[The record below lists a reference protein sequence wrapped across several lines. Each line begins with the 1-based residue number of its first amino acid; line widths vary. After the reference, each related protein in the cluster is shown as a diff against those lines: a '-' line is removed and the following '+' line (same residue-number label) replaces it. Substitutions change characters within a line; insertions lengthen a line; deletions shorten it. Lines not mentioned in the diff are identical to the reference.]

1 MTTPHGTHEDPAH
14 APAAPA
20 LPAHAPAAHST
31 TESAAMTDSTDLN
44 PADDPGAGSALEDV
58 YPLSSLQEGLL
69 FHAVYD
75 DGSRDVYVVQS
86 HLDLAGPLATADLA
100 AATDALLRRHANLR
114 AGFWYDDGEDPVQ
127 FVQRRVG
134 TPLRELDLTAHE
146 PGDDR
151 DRAVAAAM
159 DEDWNHRFDLAEPP
173 LLRLTL
179 LRLGPDAARLVVT
192 CHHLLLDGW
201 SMPILVRELLTLTGS
216 RGDLAALPPVR
227 PYRDHLE
234 LLAARDA
241 DAARRAWAAALD
253 GITEARPVAP
263 GASLGTAAEP
273 ADAEA
278 EAGPE
283 LTAALTAAARAR
295 GLTLGNVLHTLWGVL
310 VGSLTGAA
318 DVVSGTTVSGRPA
331 DLPGADTMVGLFINT
346 LPVRVRLAPGATLAA
361 TAAAVQAEQAAL
373 MDHQHLGLGG
383 IQRLTP
389 VEGPLF
395 DTLLVVENY
404 AGSDDV
410 SGTLGAAAATGGL
423 KVTGLG
429 ARDATHYPLTMR
441 VLPGG
446 DTLRLELGYRTD
458 VFDHAA
464 AERITH
470 RFLHLLTLF
479 AEAPETPLAR
489 LDLLLPDESRALAGE
504 WNATDRA
511 VPGGTLVTRFAE
523 RLAAAPDAT
532 AVVYEDRELTY
543 RQLDELSGAL
553 AGELAAAG
561 AGPDRIVAV
570 AVPRSAELM
579 VSLLAVLK
587 SGAAYLPLDL
597 DHPADRLS
605 GMADDAAP
613 VCVLTVEAERD
624 RLTRLRDVPVVLA
637 DAPRAADVPPA
648 QAAAGPQHAAYVI
661 YTSGS
666 TGRPKGVVVTHE
678 AIVNRLDWMR
688 EAYGFGPA
696 DRILQKTPASFDV
709 SVWEFFLPLVSGAAV
724 VLARPGGHRE
734 PDYLAELAV
743 RSGVTTAHFV
753 PSMLTA
759 FTTAAEQDEAIR
771 AGFAGV
777 RRVFCSGEALPPAAV
792 DRFAA
797 LWPDIEL
804 HNLYGPTE
812 AAVDVTYHRTEP
824 GSDVVPIGRPV
835 WNTRLHVLD
844 AALRPVPV
852 GVPGELYLAGVQLAR
867 GYLNRPALTA
877 SRFVAD
883 PHSDGARMYRTGDLV
898 RRRADGAVEY
908 LGRTDDQVKVRGFRI
923 ELGEIEAALTALPVL
938 AQAAVL
944 VRTTPA
950 GAQHVVAYVVPAP
963 GAAADPG
970 ALHDACAARLPEYM
984 VPSAFVTLDALPLG
998 VNGKLDRA
1006 SLPDVLPD
1014 TAAAAADRAPA
1025 TPAEATL
1032 CALFAEV
1039 LELPGAGVHDDFFRL
1054 GGDSIV
1060 SIRLVGAA
1068 RAAGLALSPRDVFE
1082 ARTPAALAERADR
1095 TPAADA
1101 TGPAAA
1107 AELPEPTE
1115 QDMAAVRAAA
1125 PDSTAIWPLSPLQQ
1139 GLLFE
1144 ALYDEDALDVYTSRD
1159 VVTLRRPVPADILRT
1174 AVTAVLDRHP
1184 NLRAGFLHDGLDRP
1198 VQFIPATAA
1207 VPVTETDLRA
1217 LTPEAAGTEL
1227 RRLRDAEARTRF
1239 DLAAPPLVRLASV
1252 LTPDGRQHILVTHHM
1267 LLWDGWSTGLFL
1279 QELLACCQA
1288 LAITGTLPQPGP
1300 DEDPAHRPLA
1310 YRDFLA
1316 WLHTQ
1321 DTAAG
1326 EEAWRSALAGVDEP
1340 TLIAPQARERAALL
1354 PEQHDVELTAAQ
1366 TSRLTG
1372 YARTHGLTLNTVL
1385 SGAWSLLL
1393 AGLTGRQDVV
1403 FGTTVSGRPAE
1414 LTGIERT
1421 IGMFLNTVPVRAR
1434 LDRNETVV
1442 AYLTRL
1448 QDEQAALLPHHQ
1460 LSLGTIQRA
1469 AGAGRLFD
1477 TLQVLRN
1484 TPVDQAERD
1493 RIGQALGVDDVTDV
1507 DATHFPL
1514 IFAANPG
1521 ERLGFE
1527 WKFRP
1532 DAFDRTTVEEH
1543 AGRLVSLLEQITA
1556 DPGVLVRSLDVLTR
1570 EERGAVLGEWARTR
1584 RELPDASVADL
1595 LADRAVRT
1603 PDVVALVAGERTWT
1617 FAELD
1622 VQVNRLARL
1631 FLARGAGPDRVVALG
1646 LPRSLEMVAALFAVL
1661 RAGAAYLPLE
1671 LDYPVDRL
1679 AYMVEETA
1687 PVVLITDSSVRDRMP
1702 DVDGVPRVELDD
1714 PAVAAELA
1722 GLPGGPVDARV
1733 DLDAAAYVIFT
1744 SGSTG
1749 RPKGVVTPYRGLTNM
1764 QLNHREAIFN
1774 PVVEAAGGRRLRI
1787 AHTVSFSFDM
1797 SWEELLW
1804 LVEGHEVH
1812 VLDESLRRDAE
1823 GLAAYC
1829 AEEAVDVI
1837 NVTPSYAQA
1846 LVECGLLDE
1855 GRHRPVLVLLGGEA
1869 VPEALWTRLKE
1880 TPGLIG
1886 YNLYGPTEYTIN
1898 TLGGGTLDSDT
1909 ATVGRPIWNTRAH
1922 VLDAWLRPVP
1932 VGVPGELYVSGVGLA
1947 RGYLNR
1953 PGLSAGRFVA
1963 DPFGEPGGRM
1973 YRTGDVVRW
1982 RRDGLLDFLG
1992 RADDQVKIRGYRVEP
2007 GEIEDALTHLPSV
2020 AQAAVVVRE
2029 DTPGVK
2035 RLAAYLVPASAV
2047 GIDAA
2052 VIRRALSDSLP
2063 EYMVPS
2069 AFVVLDALPLTVNG
2083 KLDRKA
2089 LPAPDPAG
2097 TGAGRA
2103 PANAREEQ
2111 LCALFGEVLGTGPVG
2126 PDDHFLD
2133 LGGHSLLATRL
2144 VSRIRTALGTGLA
2157 VRDLFEAPT
2166 PAALAE
2172 RTAGE
2177 TAQERPALVRRER
2190 PAEPP
2195 LSHAQRRM
2203 WFLQN
2208 LDGSGATYNVPL
2220 VVRVSGALD
2229 LDALRHAVAD
2239 VTARH
2244 ESLRTVVGE
2253 HEGRPVQRVLDAPD
2267 PAAALHVA
2275 ATTEETLQADVEAA
2289 VRHGFDLARELPLRV
2304 TVLEAGPRDHVLVL
2318 LFHHIA
2324 GDEWSMLPFVDDIT
2338 TAYTRRAEGRAPG
2351 WQPLPVQYADY
2362 ALWQRDLLGDP
2373 ADENSL
2379 HSRQAAYWKQ
2389 ALAGLPEELAL
2400 PTDRPRTQTAG
2411 AGLRGGTVRA
2421 QVPPAVYRGLR
2432 DAAAATGTTTFMVLQ
2447 AAVATLLHRLGA
2459 GDDIPLGAPVAGRAD
2474 AALDGLVGFFVN
2486 TLVLR
2491 NDLSG
2496 DPAFTEL
2503 LGRVR
2508 EQDLAAFAHQDLP
2521 FDSLVE
2527 AVNPQRVPGRHP
2539 LFQVMLGY
2547 RNSDGEAR
2555 RLLGLESRILP
2566 FELGAVKFELDF
2578 NFEETPSAEEI
2589 DIAFEYAAGLYDR
2602 STAEALVERLLS
2614 LLAQVAEDPARR
2626 VGSLDVLT
2634 REERSAVLGEWA
2646 RTRRELPDASV
2657 ADLLADRAV
2666 RTPEAVALV
2675 AGDRVWSFADLDA
2688 RVNRFARLLTARGAG
2703 PERVVALGL
2712 PRSLEMVAALF
2723 AVLRTG
2729 AAYLPLELDYPVDR
2743 LAYMVEET
2751 MPVVLLTDSTARD
2764 RMPDVDG
2771 VPRVELDDPA
2781 VVAELA
2787 GLSDG
2792 PAGVRVDPDA
2802 AAYVIF
2808 TSGSTGRPK
2817 GVVTPYR
2824 GLTNMLLNH
2833 REAIFNPV
2841 VEAAGGRRLRIAHTV
2856 SFSFDMS
2863 WEELLWLVEGH
2874 EVHVLDESLRR
2885 DAEGLAA
2892 YCAGQAVDV
2901 INVTPSYAQAL
2912 MECGLLDDGRHRPVL
2927 VLLGGEAV
2935 PESLWTR
2942 LRETPG
2948 LMGYNLYGPTEYT
2961 INTLGGGTL
2970 DSDTATVGRPI
2981 WNTRA
2986 YVLDA
2991 RLRPVPVG
2999 VPGELYVS
3007 GVGLARGYLG
3017 RPGLT
3022 AGRFLADPFGA
3033 AFGDPGVR
3041 MYRTGDVVRWRRDG
3055 LLDFLGRA
3063 DDQVKIRGYRVEPGE
3078 IEDALTGHPAVA
3090 QAAVVVREDTPGV
3103 KRLAAYL
3110 VPASAVGIDAAD
3122 IRRSLA
3128 ESLPEYMVPSA
3139 FVVLDA
3145 LPLTVNGKLDRK
3157 ALPAPTAADMA
3168 AGGAGRAPRD
3178 VTEKTLCDVFADVL
3192 GLPEV
3197 TVDDGFFDLGGHSL
3211 LAMTLVLR
3219 IREAFGTGEA
3229 GPGIA
3234 DLLAGPTVAELAAR
3248 IRESAPAAS

>member
-1 MTTPHGTHEDPAH
+1 
-14 APAAPA
+14 
-20 LPAHAPAAHST
+20 
-31 TESAAMTDSTDLN
+31 MTDSTDLN
-44 PADDPGAGSALEDV
+44 PADDSGAGSALEDV

-86 HLDLAGPLATADLA
+86 HLDLGGPLATADLA
-100 AATDALLRRHANLR
+100 AATDALLQRHANLR

-127 FVQRRVG
+127 FVQRHVD
-134 TPLRELDLTAHE
+134 TPLRELDLTTLAA
-146 PGDDR
+146 DR
-151 DRAVAAAM
+151 PVQEEAVRAAM
-159 DEDWNHRFDLAEPP
+159 EQDWNHRFDLAEPP

-179 LRLGPDAARLVVT
+179 LRLGPDTARLVVT

-201 SMPILVRELLTLTGS
+201 SMPILVRELLTLVGS

-234 LLAARDA
+234 LLAGRDA
-241 DAARRAWAAALD
+241 DAARRAWTAALD

-263 GASLGTAAEP
+263 GAGLGTPAEP
-273 ADAEA
+273 ADVEA
-278 EAGPE
+278 EADPD
-283 LTAALTAAARAR
+283 LTAALTVAARTR

-310 VGSLTGAA
+310 VGSLTGAG

-331 DLPGADTMVGLFINT
+331 DLPGSDTMVGLFINT

-410 SGTLGAAAATGGL
+410 PGVLGAAAAACGL
-423 KVTGLG
+423 RVTGLG

-441 VLPGG
+441 VLPG
-446 DTLRLELGYRTD
+446 DTLRLELGYRPD
-458 VFDHAA
+458 VFDRAA
-464 AERITH
+464 AQRIAD

-479 AEAPETPLAR
+479 ADAPETPLAR
-489 LDLLLPDESRALAGE
+489 LDLLLPDESRSLAGE
-504 WNATDRA
+504 WNATDRP

-523 RLAAAPDAT
+523 QLAATPDAT
-532 AVVYEDRELTY
+532 AVVYEDHELTY
-543 RQLDELSGAL
+543 RQLDEQSDGL
-553 AGELAAAG
+553 ARELAAAG

-579 VSLLAVLK
+579 VSLLGVLK

-597 DHPADRLS
+597 DHPAERLA
-605 GMADDAAP
+605 GTVDDAAP
-613 VCVLTVEAERD
+613 VCVLTTGAERP
-624 RLTRLRDVPVVLA
+624 RLSWLQDVPVLLA
-637 DAPRAADVPPA
+637 DAPRAAAPLQQP
-648 QAAAGPQHAAYVI
+648 AAGPRHAAYVI

-688 EAYGFGPA
+688 DAYGIGAA

-734 PDYLAELAV
+734 PDHLAALAG
-743 RSGVTTAHFV
+743 RASVTTAHFV

-759 FTTAAEQDEAIR
+759 FTAAAEQDETIR
-771 AGFAGV
+771 SAFRGV
-777 RRVFCSGEALPPAAV
+777 RRVFCSGEALPAAAV

-797 LWPDIEL
+797 LWPHIEL

-824 GSDVVPIGRPV
+824 GAAVVPIGRPV

-867 GYLNRPALTA
+867 GYLDRPGLTA

-883 PHSDGARMYRTGDLV
+883 PQGPAGTRMYRTGDLV

-923 ELGEIEAALTALPVL
+923 ELGEIEAVL
-938 AQAAVL
+938 AAHPAVRHTAVL
-944 VRTTPA
+944 VRTTAA

-963 GAAADPG
+963 GADAGPD
-970 ALHDACAARLPEYM
+970 ALREACAARLPAYM
-984 VPSAFVTLDALPLG
+984 VPSAFVTLDALPLS
-998 VNGKLDRA
+998 VNGKIDRKA
-1006 SLPDVLPD
+1006 LPDAAPEAGA
-1014 TAAAAADRAPA
+1014 TAGDREPA
-1025 TPAEATL
+1025 TETEAAL

-1039 LELPGAGVHDDFFRL
+1039 LALPAVGVHDDFFRL

-1082 ARTPAALAERADR
+1082 GRTPAGLAERAGHAA
-1095 TPAADA
+1095 PAGDT

-1107 AELPEPTE
+1107 AELPEPSP
-1115 QDMAAVRAAA
+1115 QDAAAVRAAVPGA
-1125 PDSTAIWPLSPLQQ
+1125 TEIWPLSPLQQ

-1159 VVTLRRPVPADILRT
+1159 VVTLRRPVPVETLRT

-1198 VQFIPATAA
+1198 VQFIPAVTT
-1207 VPVTETDLRA
+1207 VPVTETDLRTLA
-1217 LTPEAAGTEL
+1217 PEAAGAEL
-1227 RRLRDAEARTRF
+1227 RRLQDAEARTRF
-1239 DLAAPPLVRLASV
+1239 DLADPPLVRLSSV
-1252 LTPDGRQHILVTHHM
+1252 LTPDGRQHILVTHHT

-1279 QELLACCQA
+1279 QELLACCHA
-1288 LAITGTLPQPGP
+1288 LVAGGTLPQPGP
-1300 DEDPAHRPLA
+1300 ADDRPLA

-1354 PEQHDVELTAAQ
+1354 PEEHVTELTTALSA
-1366 TSRLTG
+1366 RITG

-1385 SGAWSLLL
+1385 SGVWSLLL

-1414 LTGIERT
+1414 LTGIDRT

-1434 LDRNETVV
+1434 LDRHETVT
-1442 AYLTRL
+1442 AYLSRL
-1448 QDEQAALLPHHQ
+1448 QGEQAALLPHHQ

-1484 TPVDQAERD
+1484 TPVDQDERD

-1521 ERLGFE
+1521 DRLGFE

-1532 DAFDRTTVEEH
+1532 DVFDRATVEEH
-1543 AGRLVSLLEQITA
+1543 AQRFVSLLEQITA
-1556 DPGVLVRSLDVLTR
+1556 DPGVLVRHLDVLTAT
-1570 EERGAVLGEWARTR
+1570 ERGAVLGEWAATARD
-1584 RELPDASVADL
+1584 LPDVSVADL
-1595 LADRAVRT
+1595 LAERAAAV
-1603 PDVVALVAGERTWT
+1603 PDAVALVAGERVWT

-1622 VQVNRLARL
+1622 AQVNRLARL

-1687 PVVLITDSSVRDRMP
+1687 PVVLISDSSVRDRMP

-1714 PAVAAELA
+1714 AAVVAELA
-1722 GLPGGPVDARV
+1722 DLPDGPVEARV
-1733 DLDAAAYVIFT
+1733 DPDAAAYVIFT

-1774 PVVEAAGGRRLRI
+1774 PVVEAAGGRCLRI

-1829 AEEAVDVI
+1829 AEQAVDVI

-1855 GRHRPVLVLLGGEA
+1855 DRHRPVLVLLGGEA
-1869 VPEALWTRLKE
+1869 VPESLWQRLKD

-1909 ATVGRPIWNTRAH
+1909 ATVGRPIWNTQAH

-2007 GEIEDALTHLPSV
+2007 GEIEDALAQLPSV

-2035 RLAAYLVPASAV
+2035 RLAAYLVPAAAGGV
-2047 GIDAA
+2047 DAA
-2052 VIRRALSDSLP
+2052 AVRRSLAESLP

-2069 AFVVLDALPLTVNG
+2069 AFVVLDTLPLTVNG

-2089 LPAPDPAG
+2089 LPAPDLGATG
-2097 TGAGRA
+2097 TGRA
-2103 PANAREEQ
+2103 PATPREEQ

-2144 VSRIRTALGTGLA
+2144 VSRIRTALGADLA
-2157 VRDLFEAPT
+2157 IRDLFEAPT

-2172 RTAGE
+2172 RTAGATE
-2177 TAQERPALVRRER
+2177 ERPALARRER
-2190 PAEPP
+2190 PAELP

-2208 LDGSGATYNVPL
+2208 LDASGATYNVPL

-2229 LDALRHAVAD
+2229 TDALRLAVAD

-2244 ESLRTVVGE
+2244 ESLRTVVAE
-2253 HEGRPVQRVLDAPD
+2253 HEGRVVQRILDAPA
-2267 PAAALHVA
+2267 PADALHVVT
-2275 ATTEETLQADVEAA
+2275 TTEEALETDVQTA

-2304 TVLEAGPRDHVLVL
+2304 TVLDIGPMDHVLVL

-2324 GDEWSMLPFVDDIT
+2324 GDEWSMLPFVDDLT
-2338 TAYTRRAEGRAPG
+2338 TAYTGRAGGTAPA

-2362 ALWQRDLLGDP
+2362 TLWQRDLLGDP
-2373 ADENSL
+2373 ADEQSL
-2379 HSRQAAYWKQ
+2379 HGREAAYWKQ

-2400 PTDRPRTQTAG
+2400 PTDRPRTPAT
-2411 AGLRGGTVRA
+2411 GLRGDTVRA
-2421 QVPPAVYRGLR
+2421 RVPRAVYRGLR
-2432 DAAAATGTTTFMVLQ
+2432 DAAATTGTTTFMVLQ

-2459 GDDIPLGAPVAGRAD
+2459 GDDIPLGAPVAGRSD

-2496 DPAFTEL
+2496 DPSFTEL

-2508 EQDLAAFAHQDLP
+2508 EHDLAAFAHQDLP

-2527 AVNPQRVPGRHP
+2527 AVNPPRVPGRHP

-2578 NFEETPSAEEI
+2578 NFEETPGSEEI
-2589 DIAFEYAAGLYDR
+2589 DIAFEYAADLYDR

-2614 LLAQVAEDPARR
+2614 LLAQVAENPARR
-2626 VGSLDVLT
+2626 IGALDVLT
-2634 REERSAVLGEWA
+2634 QEERDAVLGEWA
-2646 RTRRELPDASV
+2646 RTGHELPDASV
-2657 ADLLADRAV
+2657 ADLLAERAA

-2675 AGDRVWSFADLDA
+2675 AGERVWSFAELDA
-2688 RVNRFARLLTARGAG
+2688 RVNRFARLLLARGAG
-2703 PERVVALGL
+2703 PEKVVALGL

-2723 AVLRTG
+2723 AVLRAG

-2751 MPVVLLTDSTARD
+2751 APVVLLTDSTARA
-2764 RMPDVDG
+2764 RMPEVDG

-2781 VVAELA
+2781 VAAELA
-2787 GLSDG
+2787 GLPDG
-2792 PAGVRVDPDA
+2792 PVEARVDVDA

-2841 VEAAGGRRLRIAHTV
+2841 VASVGGRTLRIAHTV

-2892 YCAGQAVDV
+2892 YCAEQAVDV

-2912 MECGLLDDGRHRPVL
+2912 VECGLLNEDRHRPVL

-2942 LRETPG
+2942 LCETPG

-2991 RLRPVPVG
+2991 ALRPVPVG

-3007 GVGLARGYLG
+3007 GVGLARGYLD

-3022 AGRFLADPFGA
+3022 AGRFVADPFGA
-3033 AFGDPGVR
+3033 AFGAAFGEPGAR

-3078 IEDALTGHPAVA
+3078 IEDALTGLPPVA

-3103 KRLAAYL
+3103 KRLAAYV
-3110 VPASAVGIDAAD
+3110 VPATAGDVLTAGDVDVAAV
-3122 IRRSLA
+3122 RRSLA

-3157 ALPAPTAADMA
+3157 ALPAPTAADTA
-3168 AGGAGRAPRD
+3168 AGGSGRAPRD
-3178 VTEKTLCDVFADVL
+3178 VAEKTLCDVFADVL

-3197 TVDDGFFDLGGHSL
+3197 AVDDSFFELGGHSL
-3211 LAMTLVLR
+3211 LAMTLLHR

-3229 GPGIA
+3229 GPGIG
-3234 DLLAGPTVAELAAR
+3234 DLFAGPTVAELAAR
-3248 IRESAPAAS
+3248 FREAAPAASRLS

>member
-1 MTTPHGTHEDPAH
+1 MTDDRGPAPTPQTPA
-14 APAAPA
+14 
-20 LPAHAPAAHST
+20 T
-31 TESAAMTDSTDLN
+31 RETESAPMTETPDLI
-44 PADDPGAGSALEDV
+44 PADDPAAGSALEDV

-75 DGSRDVYVVQS
+75 EDARDVYVVQS
-86 HLDLAGPLATADLA
+86 HLDLEGPLALADLA

-114 AGFWYDDGEDPVQ
+114 AGFWYDDGEEPVQ
-127 FVQRRVG
+127 FIPRHAG
-134 TPLRELDLTAHE
+134 TPLRELDLT
-146 PGDDR
+146 
-151 DRAVAAAM
+151 DRADDEAVRAAM

-179 LRLGPDAARLVVT
+179 LRLGPDTARLVVT

-201 SMPILVRELLTLTGS
+201 SMPILMRELITLIGW
-216 RGDLAALPPVR
+216 RGDLMGLPPVR

-234 LLAARDA
+234 LLATRDT
-241 DAARRAWAAALD
+241 DAARRAWTAALD
-253 GITEARPVAP
+253 GVTEAHPVAP
-263 GASLGTAAEP
+263 GAALGAPVEP
-273 ADAEA
+273 ADVGA

-283 LTAALTAAARAR
+283 LTEALSSVARAR
-295 GLTLGNVLHTLWGVL
+295 GLTLGNILHTLWGVL
-310 VGSLTGAA
+310 VGSLTGTT

-331 DLPGADTMVGLFINT
+331 DLPGAETMVGLFINT
-346 LPVRVRLAPGATLAA
+346 LPVRVRLAPDATLAS

-383 IQRLTP
+383 IQRLTA
-389 VEGPLF
+389 VDGPLF

-410 SGTLGAAAATGGL
+410 SDILALAAGGAGL
-423 KVTGLG
+423 AVTGLG

-441 VLPGG
+441 VLPG
-446 DTLRLELGYRTD
+446 DTLRLELGYRPD
-458 VFDHAA
+458 VFDRTAA
-464 AERITH
+464 QRITD
-470 RFLHLLTLF
+470 RFLLLLTHF
-479 AEAPETPLAR
+479 AEAPDTPLAR
-489 LDLLLPDESRALAGE
+489 LGLLLPDESRALDGE
-504 WNATDRA
+504 WNATA
-511 VPGGTLVTRFAE
+511 HTVPEGTLVTRFAE
-523 RLAAAPDAT
+523 RLAATPDAT
-532 AVVYEDRELTY
+532 AVVYDGSALTY
-543 RQLDELSGAL
+543 RQLDER
-553 AGELAAAG
+553 AGVLAARLVAEG
-561 AGPDRIVAV
+561 AGPDGIVAV

-579 VSLLAVLK
+579 VALLGVLK

-597 DHPADRLS
+597 DHPAERLA
-605 GMADDAAP
+605 GMIEDAAP
-613 VCVLTVEAERD
+613 VCVVTVTDERD
-624 RLTRLRDVPVVLA
+624 RLPRFGDIPVVLA
-637 DAPRAADVPPA
+637 DAPAPAADAELPV
-648 QAAAGPQHAAYVI
+648 AGPHHTAYVI

-688 EAYGFGPA
+688 EQYGIRPE

-734 PDYLAELAV
+734 PDYLAALAADA
-743 RSGVTTAHFV
+743 SVTTAHFV

-759 FTTAAEQDEAIR
+759 FTAAAEQDATVR
-771 AGFAGV
+771 AAFDGV
-777 RRVFCSGEALPPAAV
+777 RRVFCSGEALPAAAV

-797 LWPDIEL
+797 LWPHIEL

-812 AAVDVTYHRTEP
+812 AAVDVTHHRTEP
-824 GSDVVPIGRPV
+824 GAGVVPIGAPV

-844 AALRPVPV
+844 AALRPVPA

-867 GYLNRPALTA
+867 GYLHRAGLTA

-883 PHSDGARMYRTGDLV
+883 PFGPAGTRMYRTGDLV
-898 RRRADGAVEY
+898 RRRADGSVEY
-908 LGRTDDQVKVRGFRI
+908 LGRTDDQVKIRGLRI
-923 ELGEIEAALTALPVL
+923 ELGEIEAVL
-938 AQAAVL
+938 ADHPTVGHTAVL
-944 VRTTPA
+944 VRTAAA
-950 GAQHVVAYVVPAP
+950 GTQRIVAYVVPAP
-963 GAAADPG
+963 GAALDPEE
-970 ALHDACAARLPEYM
+970 LRTACAARLPEYM
-984 VPSAFVTLDALPLG
+984 IPSAFVPLDALPLS
-998 VNGKLDRA
+998 VNGKLDRKA
-1006 SLPDVLPD
+1006 LPDDVPD
-1014 TAAAAADRAPA
+1014 RTGTADGREPA
-1025 TPAEATL
+1025 TETEATL
-1032 CALFAEV
+1032 CALFAEL
-1039 LELPGAGVHDDFFRL
+1039 LELPEVGVHDDFFRL

-1068 RAAGLALSPRDVFE
+1068 RAAGLTLSPRDVFE
-1082 ARTPAALAERADR
+1082 HRTPAALAERAQQPA
-1095 TPAADA
+1095 PAA
-1101 TGPAAA
+1101 GPPAVP
-1107 AELPEPTE
+1107 ELPQPGER
-1115 QDMAAVRAAA
+1115 DAAAVRAAVPGVA
-1125 PDSTAIWPLSPLQQ
+1125 ELWPLSPLQQ

-1144 ALYDEDALDVYTSRD
+1144 VLYDEDALDVYTSRD
-1159 VVTLRRPVPADILRT
+1159 VVSLRRPVPLDALR
-1174 AVTAVLDRHP
+1174 AAATAVLDRHP
-1184 NLRAGFLHDGLDRP
+1184 NLRAGFLHDGLDQP
-1198 VQFIPATAA
+1198 VQFIPDTAT
-1207 VPVTETDLRA
+1207 VPVTEADLTA
-1217 LTPEAAGTEL
+1217 LAPEAADAEL
-1227 RRLRDAEARTRF
+1227 RRLKDAEARTRF
-1239 DLAAPPLVRLASV
+1239 MLAEPPLVRLVSV
-1252 LTPDGRQHILVTHHM
+1252 LTPDGRQHILITHHT

-1279 QELLACCQA
+1279 QELLACCHA
-1288 LAITGTLPQPGP
+1288 LVTTGSLPAAEG
-1300 DEDPAHRPLA
+1300 EPLA

-1316 WLHTQ
+1316 WLHGQ
-1321 DTAAG
+1321 DAASG
-1326 EEAWRSALAGVDEP
+1326 EEAWRTALADVDEP
-1340 TLIAPQARERAALL
+1340 TLIAPHARERAALL
-1354 PEQHDVELTAAQ
+1354 PEEHVTELSAELSSRVAA
-1366 TSRLTG
+1366 
-1372 YARTHGLTLNTVL
+1372 YARNHGLTLNTVL
-1385 SGAWSLLL
+1385 SGVWSLLL

-1414 LTGIERT
+1414 LTGIDRT

-1434 LDRNETVV
+1434 LDRDETVV

-1460 LSLGTIQRA
+1460 LSLGAIQRA
-1469 AGAGRLFD
+1469 AGVGRLFD

-1484 TPVDQAERD
+1484 TPVDQEERD
-1493 RIGQALGVDDVTDV
+1493 RVGEALGVDGVTDV

-1514 IFAANPG
+1514 IFATNPG
-1521 ERLGFE
+1521 DRLEFE

-1532 DAFDRTTVEEH
+1532 DALDRATVEEH
-1543 AGRLVSLLEQITA
+1543 ADRFVSLLRQITS
-1556 DPGVLVRSLDVLTR
+1556 DPTVVVRRLDVLTER
-1570 EERGAVLGEWARTR
+1570 EHGVVLGEWADTR

-1595 LADRAVRT
+1595 LAERAALV
-1603 PDVVALVAGERTWT
+1603 PDEVALVDGGRVWS

-1622 VQVNRLARL
+1622 AQVNRLARL

-1679 AYMVEETA
+1679 AFMAEETG
-1687 PVVLITDSSVRDRMP
+1687 PVVLVTHSSVRDKMP
-1702 DVDGVPRVELDD
+1702 SGVPVVELDD
-1714 PAVAAELA
+1714 PAVSAELA
-1722 GLPGGPVDARV
+1722 GFSGESVDAVV

-1774 PVVEAAGGRRLRI
+1774 PVVESAGGRRLRI

-1829 AEEAVDVI
+1829 AEHEVDVI

-1846 LVECGLLDE
+1846 LVECGLLGED
-1855 GRHRPVLVLLGGEA
+1855 RHRPVLVLLGGEA
-1869 VPEALWTRLKE
+1869 VPESLWTRLKD

-1947 RGYLNR
+1947 RGYLDR
-1953 PGLSAGRFVA
+1953 AGLTAGRFVA
-1963 DPFGEPGGRM
+1963 DPFGAPGDRM

-1992 RADDQVKIRGYRVEP
+1992 RVDDQVKIRGYRVEP
-2007 GEIEDALTHLPSV
+2007 GEIEDALTRLASV
-2020 AQAAVVVRE
+2020 AHAAVVVRE

-2035 RLAAYLVPASAV
+2035 RLAAYLVPAGADGV
-2047 GIDAA
+2047 DVAA
-2052 VIRRALSDSLP
+2052 VRAALAAELP

-2089 LPAPDPAG
+2089 LPAPSGEG
-2097 TGAGRA
+2097 TGRA
-2103 PANAREEQ
+2103 PRTEREAL
-2111 LCALFGEVLGTGPVG
+2111 LCILFGEVLGLESVG

-2144 VSRIRTALGTGLA
+2144 VSRIRTALDTSLSI
-2157 VRDLFEAPT
+2157 RDLFEAPT

-2172 RTAGE
+2172 RTAR
-2177 TAQERPALVRRER
+2177 TDDQRPALVRRDR
-2190 PAEPP
+2190 PAALP

-2203 WFLQN
+2203 WYLQN
-2208 LDGSGATYNVPL
+2208 LDASGATYNVPL
-2220 VVRVSGALD
+2220 VVRVTGALD
-2229 LDALRHAVAD
+2229 LDALRHAVVD
-2239 VTARH
+2239 VTRRH
-2244 ESLRTVVGE
+2244 ESLRTVI
-2253 HEGRPVQRVLDAPD
+2253 GRRDGQDVQLVLDAPD
-2267 PAAALHVA
+2267 PADALQVVP
-2275 ATTEETLQADVEAA
+2275 TTEATLDADVAEA
-2289 VRHGFDLARELPLRV
+2289 VRYGFDLARELPLKV
-2304 TVLEAGPRDHVLVL
+2304 TVLEAAPEDHVLVL

-2324 GDEWSMLPFVDDIT
+2324 GDEWSMRPFVDDLS
-2338 TAYTRRAEGRAPG
+2338 TAYTGRAAGTAPA
-2351 WQPLPVQYADY
+2351 WDPLPVQYSDY
-2362 ALWQRDLLGDP
+2362 TLWQRDLLGDP
-2373 ADENSL
+2373 ADEQSL
-2379 HSRQAAYWKQ
+2379 HSHQVSYWKQ

-2400 PTDRPRTQTAG
+2400 PSDRPRTQATSH
-2411 AGLRGGTVRA
+2411 RGDTVRA

-2447 AAVATLLHRLGA
+2447 AAVATLLHRMGA
-2459 GDDIPLGAPVAGRAD
+2459 GDDIPLGAPVAGRSD

-2496 DPAFTEL
+2496 DPTFTEL

-2508 EQDLAAFAHQDLP
+2508 ENDLAAFAQQDLP

-2527 AVNPQRVPGRHP
+2527 AINPARVPGRHP

-2547 RNSDGEAR
+2547 QNHDGRGGR

-2566 FELGAVKFELDF
+2566 FELGAAKFELDF
-2578 NFEETPSAEEI
+2578 NFEEAPDDEEI
-2589 DIAFEYAAGLYDR
+2589 DIAFEYRTDLYDR

-2614 LLAQVAEDPARR
+2614 LLAQVAEDPSRR
-2626 VGSLDVLT
+2626 IGALDVLT
-2634 REERSAVLGEWA
+2634 EWEHGAVLGEWA
-2646 RTRRELPDASV
+2646 DTWRELPDASV
-2657 ADLLADRAV
+2657 AELLAERAAL
-2666 RTPEAVALV
+2666 TPEATALV
-2675 AGDRVWSFADLDA
+2675 DGDRVWSFAELDA
-2688 RVNRFARLLTARGAG
+2688 QVNRLARLFLAWGAG
-2703 PERVVALGL
+2703 PDRVVALGL

-2723 AVLRTG
+2723 AVLRAG

-2743 LAYMVEET
+2743 LAFMVEET
-2751 MPVVLLTDSTARD
+2751 EPVVLVTDSTARG
-2764 RMPDVDG
+2764 RMPDFEAI
-2771 VPRVELDDPA
+2771 VELDDPA
-2781 VVAELA
+2781 VAAELA
-2787 GLSDG
+2787 SLSG
-2792 PAGVRVDPDA
+2792 ESVDAVVDLDA

-2817 GVVTPYR
+2817 GVVTPYH
-2824 GLTNMLLNH
+2824 GLTNMQLNH

-2841 VEAAGGRRLRIAHTV
+2841 VESAGGRRLRIAHTV

-2892 YCAGQAVDV
+2892 YCAEHEVDV

-2912 MECGLLDDGRHRPVL
+2912 VECGLLDEDRHRPVL

-2942 LRETPG
+2942 LCETPG

-2986 YVLDA
+2986 HVLDA
-2991 RLRPVPVG
+2991 QLRPVPVG

-3007 GVGLARGYLG
+3007 GVGLARGYLD
-3017 RPGLT
+3017 RAGLT
-3022 AGRFLADPFGA
+3022 AGRFVADPFGA
-3033 AFGDPGVR
+3033 PGDR

-3055 LLDFLGRA
+3055 LLDFLGRV

-3078 IEDALTGHPAVA
+3078 IEDALTRLPAVA

-3110 VPASAVGIDAAD
+3110 VPAGPEGADVPTVRAA
-3122 IRRSLA
+3122 LA
-3128 ESLPEYMVPSA
+3128 AELPEYMVPSA

-3157 ALPAPTAADMA
+3157 ALPVPSASDMA
-3168 AGGAGRAPRD
+3168 AGRTGRAPRD
-3178 VTEKTLCDVFADVL
+3178 LTEKTLCNVFAEVL
-3192 GLPEV
+3192 GLPDV
-3197 TVDDGFFDLGGHSL
+3197 GIDDSFFDLGGHSL
-3211 LAMTLVLR
+3211 LVMSLLHGV
-3219 IREAFGTGEA
+3219 REAFGPDLGV
-3229 GPGIA
+3229 A
-3234 DLLAGPTVAELAAR
+3234 DLLARPTVADLAAHLAS
-3248 IRESAPAAS
+3248 REATTDAP

>member
-1 MTTPHGTHEDPAH
+1 
-14 APAAPA
+14 
-20 LPAHAPAAHST
+20 
-31 TESAAMTDSTDLN
+31 MTDDVTSPT
-44 PADDPGAGSALEDV
+44 PADGPGPGLGPGAGSALEDV

-86 HLDLAGPLATADLA
+86 HLDLTGPLVTADLA

-127 FVQRRVG
+127 FVQRQVA
-134 TPLRELDLTAHE
+134 TPLRELDLTALA
-146 PGDDR
+146 GDPAAR
-151 DRAVAAAM
+151 DEAVRAAM

-179 LRLGPDAARLVVT
+179 LRLGPGTARLVVT

-201 SMPILVRELLTLTGS
+201 SMPVLVRELLTLVGS

-253 GITEARPVAP
+253 GITEAHPVAP
-263 GASLGTAAEP
+263 GAALATAAEP

-310 VGSLTGAA
+310 VGSLTGAS

-373 MDHQHLGLGG
+373 MDHQHLGLAAV
-383 IQRLTP
+383 QRLTP
-389 VEGPLF
+389 VDGPLF

-423 KVTGLG
+423 QVTGLG

-458 VFDHAA
+458 VFDRAA
-464 AERITH
+464 AERITD
-470 RFLHLLTLF
+470 RFLNLLARF
-479 AEAPETPLAR
+479 AEDPDTPLAR
-489 LDLLLPDESRALAGE
+489 LDLLLPDERRALAEE
-504 WNATDRA
+504 WNATGRE
-511 VPGGTLVTRFAE
+511 VPSGTLVSRFAE
-523 RLAAAPDAT
+523 RLAAAPEAT
-532 AVVYEDRELTY
+532 AVVYEGRELTY
-543 RQLDELSGAL
+543 RQLDDLSDGLAAELV
-553 AGELAAAG
+553 AAG

-579 VSLLAVLK
+579 VALLAVLK

-597 DHPADRLS
+597 DHPEERLA

-613 VCVLTVEAERD
+613 VCVLTTEAEQS
-624 RLTRLRDVPVVLA
+624 RLSWLRNVPVVLA
-637 DAPRAADVPPA
+637 DRPRTAQEFAPV
-648 QAAAGPQHAAYVI
+648 AAGPQHAAYVI

-688 EAYGFGPA
+688 EAYGIGPV

-734 PDYLAELAV
+734 PEHLAEVAA

-759 FTTAAEQDEAIR
+759 FTTAAEQDGAIR
-771 AGFAGV
+771 TGFARV

-797 LWPDIEL
+797 LWPDTEL

-824 GSDVVPIGRPV
+824 GAAVVPIGRPV

-867 GYLNRPALTA
+867 GYLNRPGLTA

-883 PHSDGARMYRTGDLV
+883 PYGPAGTRLYRTGDLV

-923 ELGEIEAALTALPVL
+923 ELGEIEAVL
-938 AQAAVL
+938 AAHPAVGHAAVL

-963 GAAADPG
+963 GAAPDPE
-970 ALHDACAARLPEYM
+970 ALRAACAARLPEHM
-984 VPSAFVTLDALPLG
+984 VPSAVVALDALPLG
-998 VNGKLDRA
+998 VNGKLDRKA
-1006 SLPDVLPD
+1006 LPEGLPD
-1014 TAAAAADRAPA
+1014 AAAPAADREPA
-1025 TPAEATL
+1025 TLTEATL
-1032 CALFAEV
+1032 CSLFAEV
-1039 LELPGAGVHDDFFRL
+1039 LALPRAGVHDDFFRL

-1068 RAAGLALSPRDVFE
+1068 RTAGISLSPRDVFE

-1095 TPAADA
+1095 APAGTPGPA
-1101 TGPAAA
+1101 TGG
-1107 AELPEPTE
+1107 ELPEPTA
-1115 QDMAAVRAAA
+1115 QDLAAVRAAA
-1125 PDSTAIWPLSPLQQ
+1125 PDATDVWPLSPLQQ

-1144 ALYDEDALDVYTSRD
+1144 AVYDEDALDVYTSRD
-1159 VVTLRRPVPADILRT
+1159 VVTLRRPVPADTLRT
-1174 AVTAVLDRHP
+1174 AAAAVLGRHP

-1198 VQFIPATAA
+1198 LQFIPATAT
-1207 VPVTETDLRA
+1207 VPVTETDLRS
-1217 LTPEAAGTEL
+1217 LTPGAAGAEL

-1279 QELLACCQA
+1279 QELLACCHA
-1288 LAITGTLPQPGP
+1288 LVTTGTLPQPGP
-1300 DEDPAHRPLA
+1300 DEDRPLA

-1326 EEAWRSALAGVDEP
+1326 EEAWRTALAGVDEP
-1340 TLIAPQARERAALL
+1340 TLLAPQARERAALL
-1354 PEQHDVELTAAQ
+1354 PEEHVTELTAGLTA
-1366 TSRLTG
+1366 RLTG
-1372 YARTHGLTLNTVL
+1372 YARAHGLTLNTVL
-1385 SGAWSLLL
+1385 SGVWGLLL

-1414 LTGIERT
+1414 LAGIDRT

-1434 LDRNETVV
+1434 PGRSETVV
-1442 AYLTRL
+1442 AHLTRL

-1469 AGAGRLFD
+1469 AGTGRLFD

-1484 TPVDQAERD
+1484 TPVDQDERD
-1493 RIGQALGVDDVTDV
+1493 RIGQALGVDDVTDA

-1521 ERLGFE
+1521 ERISFE

-1543 AGRLVSLLEQITA
+1543 AGRFVSLLEQITA
-1556 DPGVLVRSLDVLTR
+1556 DPGVLVRRLGLLT
-1570 EERGAVLGEWARTR
+1570 EQERGAVLGEWAATE
-1584 RELPDASVADL
+1584 RELPDASVAQL
-1595 LADRAVRT
+1595 LAERAASV
-1603 PDVVALVAGERTWT
+1603 PGAVALVAGERAWT

-1622 VQVNRLARL
+1622 AQVNRLARL
-1631 FLARGAGPDRVVALG
+1631 FLARGAGPERVVALG

-1671 LDYPVDRL
+1671 LDYPVERL
-1679 AYMVEETA
+1679 AYMAEETR
-1687 PVVLITDSSVRDRMP
+1687 PVVLVTDSSVRDRMP
-1702 DVDGVPRVELDD
+1702 EVPGLPRVELDD
-1714 PAVAAELA
+1714 PAVVAELA
-1722 GLPGGPVDARV
+1722 GLPDGPVDVHA
-1733 DLDAAAYVIFT
+1733 DPDAAAYVIFT

-1774 PVVEAAGGRRLRI
+1774 PVVETAGGRRLRI

-1829 AEEAVDVI
+1829 AEQTVDVI

-1909 ATVGRPIWNTRAH
+1909 ATVGRPIWNTRAR

-1953 PGLSAGRFVA
+1953 PGLTAGRFVA
-1963 DPFGEPGGRM
+1963 DPFGEPGARM

-2007 GEIEDALTHLPSV
+2007 GEIEDALTGHPEV

-2035 RLAAYLVPASAV
+2035 RLAAYLVPATAEAV
-2047 GIDAA
+2047 DTPA
-2052 VIRRALSDSLP
+2052 VRRSLADSLP

-2089 LPAPDPAG
+2089 LPAPTAAG
-2097 TGAGRA
+2097 TGARRA
-2103 PANAREEQ
+2103 PANPREEQ

-2126 PDDHFLD
+2126 PDDHFFD

-2177 TAQERPALVRRER
+2177 AHERPALVRRER
-2190 PAEPP
+2190 PAGLP

-2220 VVRVSGALD
+2220 VIRVSGPLD
-2229 LDALRHAVAD
+2229 LAALRHAVAD
-2239 VTARH
+2239 VTGRH

-2253 HEGRPVQRVLDAPD
+2253 HDGRVVQRILDTPD
-2267 PAAALHVA
+2267 PAGALHVA

-2289 VRHGFDLARELPLRV
+2289 VRHGFDLAREVPLRV
-2304 TVLEAGPRDHVLVL
+2304 TVLELGPRDHVLVL

-2324 GDEWSMLPFVDDIT
+2324 GDEWSMLPFVDDLT
-2338 TAYTRRAEGRAPG
+2338 TAYTSRTEGAAPG

-2362 ALWQRDLLGDP
+2362 TLWQRDLLGDP
-2373 ADENSL
+2373 ADEHSL
-2379 HSRQAAYWKQ
+2379 HSRQVAYWKR

-2400 PTDRPRTQTAG
+2400 PADRPRTPAAG
-2411 AGLRGGTVRA
+2411 SGLRGGTVRA

-2432 DAAAATGTTTFMVLQ
+2432 ETAAATGTTTFMVLQ

-2459 GDDIPLGAPVAGRAD
+2459 GDDIPLGAPVAGRSD

-2496 DPAFTEL
+2496 DPSFTEL

-2508 EQDLAAFAHQDLP
+2508 EHDLAAFAHQDLP

-2589 DIAFEYAAGLYDR
+2589 DIAFEYAADRYDR
-2602 STAEALVERLLS
+2602 STAESLVERLLS
-2614 LLAQVAEDPARR
+2614 LLAQVARDPARR
-2626 VGSLDVLT
+2626 IGSLDVLT
-2634 REERSAVLGEWA
+2634 REERGAVLGEWA
-2646 RTRRELPDASV
+2646 ATGRELPDASV
-2657 ADLLADRAV
+2657 AELLAERAAAV
-2666 RTPEAVALV
+2666 PGAVALV
-2675 AGDRVWSFADLDA
+2675 AGDRTWSFAELDA
-2688 RVNRFARLLTARGAG
+2688 RVNRFARLLLARGAG

-2712 PRSLEMVAALF
+2712 PRSLDMVAALF

-2729 AAYLPLELDYPVDR
+2729 AAYLPLELDYPVER

-2751 MPVVLLTDSTARD
+2751 GPVVLLTDSTARD
-2764 RMPDVDG
+2764 RMPDVPE

-2787 GLSDG
+2787 SLPDG
-2792 PAGVRVDPDA
+2792 AVDVRVDLDA

-2817 GVVTPYR
+2817 GVITPYR

-2892 YCAGQAVDV
+2892 YCAEQAVDV

-2912 MECGLLDDGRHRPVL
+2912 VECGLLDEGRHRPVL

-3022 AGRFLADPFGA
+3022 AGRFVADPFGA
-3033 AFGDPGVR
+3033 AFGEPGAR

-3055 LLDFLGRA
+3055 LLDFLGRV

-3078 IEDALTGHPAVA
+3078 IEDALTGHPGVA

-3110 VPASAVGIDAAD
+3110 VPATAEAVDTAAV
-3122 IRRSLA
+3122 RRSLA
-3128 ESLPEYMVPSA
+3128 DSLPEYMVPSA

-3168 AGGAGRAPRD
+3168 AGGTGRAPGD

-3192 GLPEV
+3192 GLPDV
-3197 TVDDGFFDLGGHSL
+3197 TVDDSFFELGGHSL

-3248 IRESAPAAS
+3248 IRESAPATA

>member
-1 MTTPHGTHEDPAH
+1 
-14 APAAPA
+14 
-20 LPAHAPAAHST
+20 
-31 TESAAMTDSTDLN
+31 MTDVTDLT

-86 HLDLAGPLATADLA
+86 HLDLTGPLATADLA
-100 AATDALLRRHANLR
+100 AAADALLRRHANLR

-127 FVQRRVG
+127 FVQRQVG
-134 TPLRELDLTAHE
+134 TPLRELDLTSLAAD
-146 PGDDR
+146 PAAR
-151 DRAVAAAM
+151 DEAVRAAM
-159 DEDWNHRFDLAEPP
+159 DEDWHHRFDLAEPP

-179 LRLGPDAARLVVT
+179 LRLGPDTARLVVT

-201 SMPILVRELLTLTGS
+201 SMPILVRELLTLVGS
-216 RGDLAALPPVR
+216 RGDLAVLPPVR

-234 LLAARDA
+234 LLAGRNA

-253 GITEARPVAP
+253 GITEAHPVAP
-263 GASLGTAAEP
+263 GAALGTAAEP

-310 VGSLTGAA
+310 VGSLTGAS

-373 MDHQHLGLGG
+373 MDHQHLGLGAV
-383 IQRLTP
+383 QRLTP

-423 KVTGLG
+423 QVTGLG

-458 VFDHAA
+458 VFDRAA

-489 LDLLLPDESRALAGE
+489 LGLLLPDESRALAGE
-504 WNATDRA
+504 WNATERA

-523 RLAAAPDAT
+523 RLAATPDAT
-532 AVVYEDRELTY
+532 AVVYENHELTY
-543 RQLDELSGAL
+543 RQLDELSDAL

-597 DHPADRLS
+597 DHPAERLS
-605 GMADDAAP
+605 GMAADAAP
-613 VCVLTVEAERD
+613 VCVVTVEAERD
-624 RLTRLRDVPVVLA
+624 RLSWLPDVPVLLA
-637 DAPRAADVPPA
+637 DAPRAADAPPVP
-648 QAAAGPQHAAYVI
+648 AAAGPQHAAYVI

-678 AIVNRLDWMR
+678 AVVNRLDWMR

-734 PDYLAELAV
+734 PDHLAELTV
-743 RSGVTTAHFV
+743 RSGITAAHFV

-759 FTTAAEQDEAIR
+759 FTAAAEQDEAIR
-771 AGFAGV
+771 TGFGGV
-777 RRVFCSGEALPPAAV
+777 RRVFCSGEALPAAAV

-797 LWPDIEL
+797 LWPHIEL

-824 GSDVVPIGRPV
+824 GADIVPIGRPV

-867 GYLNRPALTA
+867 GYLNRPGLTA

-883 PHSDGARMYRTGDLV
+883 PYGPAGTRIYRTGDLV

-923 ELGEIEAALTALPVL
+923 ELGEIEAVL
-938 AQAAVL
+938 AAHPAVGHTAVL

-963 GAAADPG
+963 GAAADPE
-970 ALHDACAARLPEYM
+970 ALRAACAARLPDYM

-1006 SLPDVLPD
+1006 SLPDDLPD
-1014 TAAAAADRAPA
+1014 AAAPAAGREPA
-1025 TPAEATL
+1025 TPAEAAL

-1039 LELPGAGVHDDFFRL
+1039 LGLPGAGVHDDFFRL

-1068 RAAGLALSPRDVFE
+1068 RTAGLALSPRDVFE
-1082 ARTPAALAERADR
+1082 ARTPAALAERAGR
-1095 TPAADA
+1095 APAGDT
-1101 TGPAAA
+1101 TGPVAA
-1107 AELPEPTE
+1107 AELPAPTE
-1115 QDMAAVRAAA
+1115 QDLAAVRAAA
-1125 PDSTAIWPLSPLQQ
+1125 PETTAVWPLSPLQQ

-1144 ALYDEDALDVYTSRD
+1144 ALYDEDALDVHTSRD
-1159 VVTLRRPVPADILRT
+1159 VVTLRRPVPADTLRT

-1184 NLRAGFLHDGLDRP
+1184 NLRAGFLHEGLDRP
-1198 VQFIPATAA
+1198 VQFIPATTK

-1217 LTPEAAGTEL
+1217 LTPEAAGAEL
-1227 RRLRDAEARTRF
+1227 RRLQDAEARTRF

-1252 LTPDGRQHILVTHHM
+1252 LTPDGRQHVLVTHHM

-1279 QELLACCQA
+1279 QELLACCHA
-1288 LAITGTLPQPGP
+1288 LATTGTPPRPGP
-1300 DEDPAHRPLA
+1300 DEKRPLA

-1326 EEAWRSALAGVDEP
+1326 EDAWRSALAGVDEP

-1354 PEQHDVELTAAQ
+1354 PEQHVTELTAGL

-1385 SGAWSLLL
+1385 SGVWSLLL

-1414 LTGIERT
+1414 LTGIDRT

-1460 LSLGTIQRA
+1460 LSLGAIQRA

-1484 TPVDQAERD
+1484 TPVDQDERD

-1521 ERLGFE
+1521 ERIGFE

-1532 DAFDRTTVEEH
+1532 DAFDRATVEEH
-1543 AGRLVSLLEQITA
+1543 AGRLVALLEQITA
-1556 DPGVLVRSLDVLTR
+1556 DPGVLVRRLDVLT
-1570 EERGAVLGEWARTR
+1570 EPERGAVLGEWAETA

-1595 LADRAVRT
+1595 LAERAASV
-1603 PDVVALVAGERTWT
+1603 PDAVALVAGERTWT

-1622 VQVNRLARL
+1622 AQVNRLARL

-1646 LPRSLEMVAALFAVL
+1646 LPRSLDMVAALFAVL

-1722 GLPGGPVDARV
+1722 GLSGGPVDARV

-1829 AEEAVDVI
+1829 AEQAVDVI

-1880 TPGLIG
+1880 TPGLMG

-1963 DPFGEPGGRM
+1963 DPFGEPGARM

-2007 GEIEDALTHLPSV
+2007 GEIEDALTGHSSV

-2029 DTPGVK
+2029 DAPGVK
-2035 RLAAYLVPASAV
+2035 RLAAYLVPAGAG
-2047 GIDAA
+2047 GIDTAA
-2052 VIRRALSDSLP
+2052 VRRSLAGTLP

-2097 TGAGRA
+2097 TGGGRA
-2103 PANAREEQ
+2103 PATPREEQ

-2177 TAQERPALVRRER
+2177 VHERPALVRRER
-2190 PAEPP
+2190 PAELP

-2239 VTARH
+2239 VTGRH
-2244 ESLRTVVGE
+2244 ESLRTVVAE
-2253 HEGRPVQRVLDAPD
+2253 HEGRVVQRVLDAPD

-2275 ATTEETLQADVEAA
+2275 ATTEATLQADVEGA
-2289 VRHGFDLARELPLRV
+2289 VRHGFDLSCELPLRV
-2304 TVLEAGPRDHVLVL
+2304 TVLEIGPGDHVLVL

-2338 TAYTRRAEGRAPG
+2338 TAYTRRAEGAAPD

-2373 ADENSL
+2373 ADEHSL

-2400 PTDRPRTQTAG
+2400 PTDRPRTPATG
-2411 AGLRGGTVRA
+2411 TGLRGATVRA

-2508 EQDLAAFAHQDLP
+2508 EHDLAAFAHQDLP

-2527 AVNPQRVPGRHP
+2527 AVNPPRVPGRHP

-2555 RLLGLESRILP
+2555 RLLGLESRVLP

-2578 NFEETPSAEEI
+2578 NFEETPSADEL
-2589 DIAFEYAAGLYDR
+2589 DIAFEYAADLYDR
-2602 STAEALVERLLS
+2602 STAESLVERLLS

-2626 VGSLDVLT
+2626 IGSLDVLT
-2634 REERSAVLGEWA
+2634 REERGAVLGEWA
-2646 RTRRELPDASV
+2646 ETARELPDASV
-2657 ADLLADRAV
+2657 AGLLAEQAA

-2675 AGDRVWSFADLDA
+2675 AGDRVWSFAELDA
-2688 RVNRFARLLTARGAG
+2688 RVNRFARLLLARGAG

-2712 PRSLEMVAALF
+2712 PRSLDMVAALF

-2751 MPVVLLTDSTARD
+2751 RPVVLLTDSTARD

-2781 VVAELA
+2781 VAAELA
-2787 GLSDG
+2787 GLPDG
-2792 PAGVRVDPDA
+2792 PAGARVELDA

-2841 VEAAGGRRLRIAHTV
+2841 VESAGGRRLRIAHTV

-2892 YCAGQAVDV
+2892 YCAEQAVDV

-2912 MECGLLDDGRHRPVL
+2912 VECGLLDENRHRPVL

-2991 RLRPVPVG
+2991 RLCPVPVG

-3007 GVGLARGYLG
+3007 GVGLARGYLD

-3033 AFGDPGVR
+3033 AFGEPGAR

-3078 IEDALTGHPAVA
+3078 IEDALTALPPVA
-3090 QAAVVVREDTPGV
+3090 QATVVVREDTPGV

-3110 VPASAVGIDAAD
+3110 VPASAGGIDTAAV
-3122 IRRSLA
+3122 RRSLA
-3128 ESLPEYMVPSA
+3128 TSLPEYMIPSA

-3168 AGGAGRAPRD
+3168 AGGTGRAPRD
-3178 VTEKTLCDVFADVL
+3178 VAEKTLCDVFADVL

-3197 TVDDGFFDLGGHSL
+3197 TVDDGFFELGGHSL

-3248 IRESAPAAS
+3248 LRASAPEAS